1 MDFELSSVNVASLA
15 KALESSGRRKE
26 IDALLSPE
34 ARAVLAD
41 PHSARWHPG
50 KLAVEMWMA
59 VVKLGGA
66 KWLEELNYEM
76 TKKSFGPIVGSVV
89 KIGLTLSGSSPAT
102 IFSRLDSLVSVA
114 LKGLRFEWKPGGAQ
128 AGVETITY
136 PCAMPKEAVE
146 AGWRGIIRV
155 GGEMSG
161 KTIRIDRF
169 EAESDR
175 RFRLE
180 VSW

>member
-1 MDFELSSVNVASLA
+1 MDFELSSVNLAGLA
-15 KALESSGRRKE
+15 KALDASGRRAE
-26 IDALLSPE
+26 IDALLSPS
-34 ARAVLAD
+34 ARAALAD

-59 VVKLGGA
+59 VVKLGGP

-102 IFSRLDSLVSVA
+102 VFSRLDNLVSVA
-114 LKGLRFEWKPGGAQ
+114 LKGLQFEWKPRAQ
-128 AGVETITY
+128 GGVETITY
-136 PCAMPKEAVE
+136 PCAMPREAVE

-155 GGEMSG
+155 GGEMTG
-161 KTIRIDRF
+161 KTIRVDRF
-169 EAESDR
+169 EPETDR
-175 RFRLE
+175 RFRFE